1 MYDKKT
7 KCFNVN
13 ICVHINIPMFV
24 GHLNLTFSLPSHFF
38 FHDNPRND
46 INSSKELNEES
57 FLQMKKLS
65 ISSEKTTS

>member
-1 MYDKKT
+1 MIRKQ
-7 KCFNVN
+7 NVYN
-13 ICVHINIPMFV
+13 VDICVQINIPKFV

-38 FHDNPRND
+38 LHDNPRND

-57 FLQMKKLS
+57 FLQTKKLS